1 MTTDASPEWVKDL
14 ARLLPHAAA
23 RFTTELDDENA
34 ELLAELSDLGIVVP
48 TELALFCQAV
58 EDGSRIDLKPLGGPG
73 LVDLCDLS
81 GVFENNHPDEGTY
94 GDLLRQS
101 AGPRGVV
108 LFGYGPYQLL
118 FDTDNS
124 LGGGRGA
131 IWVTADMSV
140 NATDATRLAGSLT
153 ELLAKAGAHHFD

>member
-1 MTTDASPEWVKDL
+1 MTTSPDWLKDL
-14 ARLLPHAAA
+14 ARLLPHAAE
-23 RFTTELDDENA
+23 RFTPELDDEGA
-34 ELLAELSDLGIVVP
+34 ELLAELSELGIVLP

-73 LVDLCDLS
+73 AVDLCDLY
-81 GVFENNHPDEGTY
+81 GVFENNHPEEGTY
-94 GDLLRQS
+94 GDLLTQN

-108 LFGYGPYQLL
+108 LFGYGAHQLL
-118 FDTDNS
+118 CDTDDS

-140 NATDATRLAGSLT
+140 NATDTMRLAGSLT
-153 ELLAKAGAHHFD
+153 ELLAKAGAHRFD